1 LKSQEN
7 NVFFASPTK
16 NCLASL
22 FLPASIFIN
31 TIILT
36 NINNSMNEKQI
47 KNEQK
52 RTSNRCFFIE
62 VVNHSGSGQSDKEKN
77 TENKKPRRKAG
88 LFHITVS
95 MRFT

>member
-1 LKSQEN
+1 MNRNEHRTD
-7 NVFFASPTK
+7 VFFV
-16 NCLASL
+16 
-22 FLPASIFIN
+22 
-31 TIILT
+31 
-36 NINNSMNEKQI
+36 
-47 KNEQK
+47 
-52 RTSNRCFFIE
+52 E